1 MRDRGFT
8 LLELV
13 VVLAM
18 FSLVALIG
26 VRVLQ
31 SALQTDQ
38 KLTQASEL
46 SAELT
51 YGLALLRR
59 DLDAAANLTFTPPRG
74 RPEAALDVTDDGFA
88 LSLLGLSGGGLG
100 VAGGEGRVVWRL
112 DRARGELKRQLWPTL
127 APASSRSAGPEVVVL
142 TGLQGLEVSVF
153 IDGQGWLDGRSAERV
168 GAIFPRA
175 VRVRLRHDRVS
186 GLETVAVL
194 Q

>member
-1 MRDRGFT
+1 MKDRGFT

-38 KLTQASEL
+38 QLTQASEL

-59 DLDAAANLTFTPPRG
+59 DLDAAADLAFAPPRG
-74 RPEAALDVTDDGFA
+74 QLEPALDVTEDGFA
-88 LSLLGLSGGGLG
+88 LSLLGLSGSGFG
-100 VAGGEGRVVWRL
+100 VAGGEGRVIWRF
-112 DRARGELKRQLWPTL
+112 DRVRGELKRQLVPTL
-127 APASSRSAGPEVVVL
+127 SPASSRSAGPEVVVL
-142 TGLQGLEVSVF
+142 TGLTGMEISVF
-153 IDGQGWLDGRSAERV
+153 VDQRGWQDGVTAE
-168 GAIFPRA
+168 IFGTQLPRA
-175 VRVRLRHDRVS
+175 VRVRLSHKRVA
-186 GLETVAVL
+186 GLETVAAL
-194 Q
+194 R

>member
-31 SALQTDQ
+31 SALQTDRH
-38 KLTQASEL
+38 LTQASAL
-46 SAELT
+46 SAELS

-59 DLDAAANLTFTPPRG
+59 DLDAAANLVFTPPRG
-74 RPEAALDVTDDGFA
+74 RPEPALDVSEDGFA

-112 DRARGELKRQLWPTL
+112 DRARGELKRELWPTL
-127 APASSRSAGPEVVVL
+127 APASSRAAGPEVVVL
-142 TGLQGLEVSVF
+142 TGVRGIDITVF
-153 IDGQGWLDGRSAERV
+153 VDGRGWQDAATAAGFGV
-168 GAIFPRA
+168 GLPRA
-175 VRVRLRHDRVS
+175 VRVRLSHERVA

-194 Q
+194 R